1 VSLSQTD
8 IRISQTKSDSDPM
21 QIFIFSWYEIDE
33 NGYFELNLFSMESQR
48 DWLFLYRRNA
58 GFQASEQTIY

>member
-1 VSLSQTD
+1 LRGIATTPWWQD
-8 IRISQTKSDSDPM
+8 L
-21 QIFIFSWYEIDE
+21 IDE